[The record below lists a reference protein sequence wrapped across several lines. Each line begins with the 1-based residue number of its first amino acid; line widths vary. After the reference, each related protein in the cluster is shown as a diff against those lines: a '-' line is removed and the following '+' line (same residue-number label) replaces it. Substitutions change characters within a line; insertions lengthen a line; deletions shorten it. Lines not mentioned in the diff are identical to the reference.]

1 MTIFG
6 LDSAGKTAGIAI
18 LRDSRLIYEC
28 YLATGHTHS
37 ETLLCLCKNAFDA
50 AGLSPAEID
59 VFAAAAGPGSFTGL
73 RIGLAAVKGLAFP
86 HDTPC
91 AAVSTLEALAYSA
104 AVEGTLLCAL
114 DARRGEVYWAGFFAA
129 DGAVERLCPDESA
142 PAASLR
148 GFVESARE
156 PVWLLGDGAQLVDEA
171 LNGTG
176 KTRLYPE
183 AYRLGRAGGVCGLR
197 WQRVKRCPLHSLS
210 PITTAFRRRSGN
222 GRRVCR
228 PRPDRAKDK
237 KHTAPACAAD
247 KELYHMEKPVALGA
261 DHGGFAL
268 KEAVRAHL
276 DERGVPY
283 VDYGTHSEA
292 SVDYPDMAV
301 PPCEAVV
308 RGECACALLFCGT
321 GVGIS
326 MAANKLDG
334 IRACCCSD
342 AFSAKYTRLHN
353 DANALCLGGRVVGPG
368 PCLRTGGPVSGHP
381 LRRRPPCGPRRQ
393 DIRAGAA
400 LTYTPSHPGKPN
412 IKETENNE
420 QNNDHGPSPCTA

>member
-1 MTIFG
+1 
-6 LDSAGKTAGIAI
+6 
-18 LRDSRLIYEC
+18 
-28 YLATGHTHS
+28 
-37 ETLLCLCKNAFDA
+37 
-50 AGLSPAEID
+50 
-59 VFAAAAGPGSFTGL
+59 
-73 RIGLAAVKGLAFP
+73 
-86 HDTPC
+86 
-91 AAVSTLEALAYSA
+91 
-104 AVEGTLLCAL
+104 
-114 DARRGEVYWAGFFAA
+114 
-129 DGAVERLCPDESA
+129 
-142 PAASLR
+142 
-148 GFVESARE
+148 
-156 PVWLLGDGAQLVDEA
+156 
-171 LNGTG
+171 
-176 KTRLYPE
+176 
-183 AYRLGRAGGVCGLR
+183 
-197 WQRVKRCPLHSLS
+197 
-210 PITTAFRRRSGN
+210 
-222 GRRVCR
+222 
-228 PRPDRAKDK
+228 
-237 KHTAPACAAD
+237 
-247 KELYHMEKPVALGA
+247 MEKPVALGA